1 MSSPIEEAKARLVTF
16 MQERG
21 VTQSE
26 LAYVLASRS
35 HASEILAGKRWLSR
49 SQLFAVCR
57 HWKVS
62 ADYLLGLPLLSDGG
76 EAVHSPAESEGVR
89 ERDKPS
95 SDHIPDA
102 GKMVP
107 PPGEGPSRE
116 SVARIIDPQAMSP
129 GAVTSTGK
137 PFAGSVRESDA
148 LRAADAILALFPPAR
163 PDGWRPPTEAD
174 QDGKPFIGWN
184 GHVRQWVRWMEGAWR
199 SSETAAPWVPT
210 LIFDLPIP
218 PQEETGRDDV
228 CTDCGGTGTTYQ
240 TERPCACQVPPHEGG
255 GKHD

>member
-1 MSSPIEEAKARLVTF
+1 MAPTDKSPPFPDDVVEQTARARF
-16 MQERG
+16 D
-21 VTQSE
+21 
-26 LAYVLASRS
+26 YVYPPDRQPVNGTAHPKWDDPTTSGAQRR
-35 HASEILAGKRWLSR
+35 AREIAAMRAAPST
-49 SQLFAVCR
+49 
-57 HWKVS
+57 
-62 ADYLLGLPLLSDGG
+62 LP
-76 EAVHSPAESEGVR
+76 
-89 ERDKPS
+89 
-95 SDHIPDA
+95 DHIPDA

-255 GKHD
+255 GKPS